1 MSVDYKIELKKL
13 VSALQVEAKSHH
25 KNRDF
30 LQLLP
35 FNPEKQESYDLYTMN
50 SPFSLTIIDYTPDAP
65 YLFAFIGA

>member
-50 SPFSLTIIDYTPDAP
+50 SSFSLTIINYKKNKK
-65 YLFAFIGA
+65 YLIT

>member
-35 FNPEKQESYDLYTMN
+35 FNPCLLYT
-50 SPFSLTIIDYTPDAP
+50 SYSYLRFPD
-65 YLFAFIGA
+65 